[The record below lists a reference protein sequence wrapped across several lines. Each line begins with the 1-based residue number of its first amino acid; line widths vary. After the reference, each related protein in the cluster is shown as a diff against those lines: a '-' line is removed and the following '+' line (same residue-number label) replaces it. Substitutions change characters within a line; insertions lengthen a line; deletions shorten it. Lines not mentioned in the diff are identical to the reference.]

1 MSHIVHLLNPAERVK
16 ANLQDAASLFPK
28 GEGHSEKKALEERWR
43 LIWNISEPDRLID
56 AFING
61 DQCHCDV
68 LTHQGE
74 CGDLACLAVG
84 NGHDDGGL
92 QRTYRD
98 LEAVLAKSLRRRH
111 TVEWLHLVQTQCKGY
126 DLPCRAAPGEV
137 TAVVA
142 GEVTEADGHVIV
154 VLEEGAKAHP
164 ALGWE
169 KEASAGDPACVRE
182 DKQGGGEDKCEEF
195 GLPNN
200 CYVNATLQAL
210 FHTPSITHV
219 TNGTDTIKRRA
230 GLQMRALS
238 LELDEAKLL
247 DDGLRCEECKAV
259 RCETDSIDCPLE
271 LTFEEQDKQYSLAA
285 IVENQLGLKGNKRR
299 GHLRG
304 LVRGKTPAG
313 VHLAKKA
320 RGRWWNTGP
329 RWGRGW
335 YKCRSWK
342 QRGYSKHWHDSDTLS
357 WVHGRSGSRA
367 TRYGFRPIVAADGAD
382 LNAD

>member
-126 DLPCRAAPGEV
+126 DLPCRAVPV
-137 TAVVA
+137 N
-142 GEVTEADGHVIV
+142 
-154 VLEEGAKAHP
+154 LSNC
-164 ALGWE
+164 LGLLAMLHSFR
-169 KEASAGDPACVRE
+169 KSCILIG
-182 DKQGGGEDKCEEF
+182 
-195 GLPNN
+195 
-200 CYVNATLQAL
+200 
-210 FHTPSITHV
+210 
-219 TNGTDTIKRRA
+219 
-230 GLQMRALS
+230 S
-238 LELDEAKLL
+238 LIP
-247 DDGLRCEECKAV
+247 LR
-259 RCETDSIDCPLE
+259 SP
-271 LTFEEQDKQYSLAA
+271 YSLGSTR
-285 IVENQLGLKGNKRR
+285 ETSKGTLLTPTYGSLKRHLIERVHIPKGPPNPNSHRFGFRLSFRQSSRR
-299 GHLRG
+299 TICGFG
-304 LVRGKTPAG
+304 SRGK
-313 VHLAKKA
+313 
-320 RGRWWNTGP
+320 
-329 RWGRGW
+329 
-335 YKCRSWK
+335 RS
-342 QRGYSKHWHDSDTLS
+342 
-357 WVHGRSGSRA
+357 
-367 TRYGFRPIVAADGAD
+367 
-382 LNAD
+382 